1 MIRENDHE
9 LISQYLDGEL
19 NQVQTAQLEARFAVD
34 QELAAHLENLRNI
47 DQALRD
53 SMATEGRVP
62 EYLTAM
68 LSQADDKVVPLRRPL
83 QHQGWGLAVAASLLA
98 GIAMVGGP
106 SWIAGTPESLMVP
119 DAAESKAFAQVLE
132 SKPSIARGWYTVLDS
147 VQMRPVLSFASN
159 GGTWCREF
167 LATQA
172 DEAWRGVACRR
183 DEKWDVELLVQTPGL
198 AAESSGYQTASAETA
213 DVVANFIDTNSTD
226 IPLGRDEEAGLIA
239 KGWR

>member
-1 MIRENDHE
+1 MISENDHE

-19 NQVQTAQLEARFAVD
+19 NQVQTAQLETRLAV
-34 QELAAHLENLRNI
+34 ESPLSAYLEQLRHT

-53 SMATEGRVP
+53 SLATQGRVP
-62 EYLTAM
+62 EHITAM
-68 LSQADDKVVPLRRPL
+68 LSQADDKVVPLRPRQQPR
-83 QHQGWGLAVAASLLA
+83 WGLAVAASLLA
-98 GIAMVGGP
+98 GIAAVNAP
-106 SWIAGTPESLMVP
+106 RWIAGGPESLLVP
-119 DAAESKAFAQVLE
+119 DAAESAAFAQVLE
-132 SKPSIARGWYTVLDS
+132 NQPSIARGWYTVLDS
-147 VQMRPVLSFASN
+147 VQMRPVLSFAST

-198 AAESSGYQTASAETA
+198 AAENSGYQTASAETA
-213 DVVANFIDTNSTD
+213 DMVATFIDTNSTD

-239 KGWR
+239 NKWQ